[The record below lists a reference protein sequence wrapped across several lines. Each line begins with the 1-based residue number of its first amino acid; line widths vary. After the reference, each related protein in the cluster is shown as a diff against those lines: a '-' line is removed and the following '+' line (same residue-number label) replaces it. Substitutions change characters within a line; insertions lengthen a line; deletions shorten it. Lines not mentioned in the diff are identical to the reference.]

1 MLKYLIKR
9 IIIAIPTLFLI
20 SVIVFLMGQSVTDDP
35 MAAHGGQSF
44 SGATNDPDAES
55 AYLTQQAH
63 HLHIDKPNFYCA
75 IGLTCLPD
83 TLYKIQPVWR
93 KNKMKKLA
101 LQCGDWIRVKE
112 YEAQLAASIRWI
124 EALPDSLLQRTEVN
138 KTISLLKTATNPVD
152 CDRLIAELPP
162 GDAINRLKN
171 CLTGIYPTSG
181 WGIPALHW
189 YGLNNQYHDW
199 LTAKY
204 ASENHSPWKKIYYP
218 LRVTLFIKIMAL
230 LLAFGLAIPVGL
242 ILGNQPKWDKFS
254 KYLLVLLYVSPVI
267 LIGCVLRY
275 LFATPGQ
282 GWFSPFIGGVGT
294 SVYNNQ
300 VSSFG
305 TWIMA
310 NKGRLLLPIITV
322 SVHTLVF
329 IALQMRSGVIS
340 VAQQD
345 FIRTAQAKGLP
356 NRNILWRHIFPNA
369 LFPIVVLFGNLLPSV
384 LSGAVLVELIFNING
399 LGYTTYDAILNQD
412 FQVLMTIVLLTAT
425 VTIIGSLIADLLL
438 SWLDPRVRI
447 M

>member
-1 MLKYLIKR
+1 MFKYLIKR
-9 IIIAIPTLFLI
+9 LIIAIPTLFLI
-20 SVIVFLMGQSVTDDP
+20 SVIVFLMGQYITDDP

-55 AYLTQQAH
+55 AYLMQQAH
-63 HLHIDKPNFYCA
+63 HLHMDKPNFYCA

-112 YEAQLAASIRWI
+112 YETQLAASIRWI

-138 KTISLLKTATNPVD
+138 KTISLLKTATIPVK
-152 CDRLIAELPP
+152 CTQLINELPSGAP
-162 GDAINRLKN
+162 IDSLKSS
-171 CLTGIYPTSG
+171 LIHIYPTSG
-181 WGIPALHW
+181 WGIPTLHW
-189 YGLNNQYHDW
+189 YGHNNQYHDW
-199 LTAKY
+199 LTGKY
-204 ASENHSPWKKIYYP
+204 ARENNSPWKKIYYP

-230 LLAFGLAIPVGL
+230 LLAFGVAIPIGL
-242 ILGNQPKWDKFS
+242 LLGNRPKWDKFS

-275 LFATPGQ
+275 LFATPGH
-282 GWFSPFIGGVGT
+282 GWFSPFIGGIGT
-294 SVYNNQ
+294 SVYNTE

-322 SVHTLVF
+322 SMHTLAF
-329 IALQMRSGVIS
+329 IALQMRSGVIA

-369 LFPIVVLFGNLLPSV
+369 LFPIVVLFGNVLPSV

-399 LGYTTYDAILNQD
+399 LGYATYEAILNQD

-447 M
+447 E